1 MHNTNTLAV
10 IAKNYPERL
19 PKAIAE
25 VQAAGSRR
33 SLSVAEVLAAGTVGE
48 GGELVIDAA
57 TLAKWKEPVG
67 YFGLWG

>member
-19 PKAIAE
+19 PKAIAQ
-25 VQAAGSRR
+25 VQAAGSHR
-33 SLSVAEVLAAGTVGE
+33 SLSVAEVLAAGTVGKDGSLAINAE
-48 GGELVIDAA
+48 TV
-57 TLAKWKEPVG
+57 AKWQGPTG